1 MPLRLRLAFFRAIAP
16 CLVVAAMLA
25 HGGAAAQTPTGRP
38 VTLTESQILGYIAAS
53 DAIYALTGRR
63 DGASP
68 NRRNPEMRAR
78 LEEIARQN
86 RFRDY
91 AEYSKVAAS
100 ILYVM
105 IRIDPRT
112 KRFVDPTGEIARA
125 IVETRADPSLSD
137 EQRQLAIEIL
147 DDVLETA
154 ITVHT
159 PANIEL
165 VERYYERIGATLR

>member
-1 MPLRLRLAFFRAIAP
+1 MPLRLLPAPFRAIAA

-25 HGGAAAQTPTGRP
+25 HGGAAAQTPTGRQ
-38 VTLTESQILGYIAAS
+38 VTLTESQILGYIAAI

-68 NRRNPEMRAR
+68 NRRDPEMRAR

-91 AEYSKVAAS
+91 AEYSKVGAS

-105 IRIDPRT
+105 EIGEHCTYRS
-112 KRFVDPTGEIARA
+112 VDPMGEIARA
-125 IVETRADPSLSD
+125 ILVTRSDP
-137 EQRQLAIEIL
+137 
-147 DDVLETA
+147 
-154 ITVHT
+154 
-159 PANIEL
+159 
-165 VERYYERIGATLR
+165 

>member
-1 MPLRLRLAFFRAIAP
+1 MPLRLLPAPFRAIAA

-25 HGGAAAQTPTGRP
+25 HGGAAAQTPTGRQ

-68 NRRNPEMRAR
+68 NRRDPEMRAR
-78 LEEIARQN
+78 LEDVARQN

-112 KRFVDPTGEIARA
+112 KRFVDSTGEIAQA
-125 IVETRADPSLSD
+125 MVETRADASLSD

-147 DDVLETA
+147 DDVLQTA
-154 ITVHT
+154 VTVHT

-165 VERYYERIGATLR
+165 LERYYEKIGATLQ